1 MAHPTPAFLYMCL
14 LFLHSPLPQAGQLH
28 QSSFGNNGLVWAVGW
43 EDKLLPGLAKA
54 MSAVAVSGGI
64 ANNFGEK
71 AKYLLDFEG

>member
-1 MAHPTPAFLYMCL
+1 M
-14 LFLHSPLPQAGQLH
+14 H

-64 ANNFGEK
+64 ASNFGEK